1 MCEQQFQ
8 AEVMDEQ
15 RQSEIPQQPSSQE
28 LVDFVFYSLKIANEV
43 LAKQIL
49 GDNK

>member
-15 RQSEIPQQPSSQE
+15 RQAEIPKQPTPKEFS
-28 LVDFVFYSLKIANEV
+28 DFVFYSLRLANEA

-49 GDNK
+49 GGEK